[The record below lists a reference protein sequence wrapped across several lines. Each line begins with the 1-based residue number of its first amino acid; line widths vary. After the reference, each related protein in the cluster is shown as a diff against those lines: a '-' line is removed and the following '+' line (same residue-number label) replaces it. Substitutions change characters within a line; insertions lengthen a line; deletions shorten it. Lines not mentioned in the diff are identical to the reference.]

1 VPGMDKD
8 RSLVRIIETENPPSA
23 LIFCNTKMRVEYVT
37 VVLQRFG
44 YDADDLTSDRPQSER
59 EKVMER
65 VRRGSLRFLV
75 ATDVAARGI
84 DLPELSHVFQY
95 EPPEDPE
102 AYIHRAGRT
111 GRAGGSGTAVSLV
124 NRAEMGDLERIGKR
138 YAIRLQ
144 ERPLPSD
151 EDVERVVS
159 ERIITL
165 LEARLR
171 IRDRLQTERMQ
182 RFLPLARS
190 LGESEESDLLAM
202 LLDDFYQETFHAPLV
217 PPEEGTATPAQRAA
231 GRAKRPSARPRSG
244 GGGRGRSG
252 SSRGPRSSKRRG

>member
-1 VPGMDKD
+1 M
-8 RSLVRIIETENPPSA
+8 
-23 LIFCNTKMRVEYVT
+23 T

-44 YDADDLTSDRPQSER
+44 YDADDLSSDRTQSER

-65 VRRGSLRFLV
+65 VRKGSLRFLV

-111 GRAGGSGTAVSLV
+111 GRAGGSGTA
-124 NRAEMGDLERIGKR
+124 DLARQPRGAR
-138 YAIRLQ
+138 
-144 ERPLPSD
+144 RPASGSASATRSSSRSARCPED
-151 EDVERVVS
+151 EDVERIVS

-171 IRDRLQTERMQ
+171 NRDRLQTERMQ
-182 RFLPLARS
+182 RFIPLART
-190 LGESEESDLLAM
+190 LGESEEPDLLAM

-217 PPEEGTATPAQRAA
+217 PPEQGDATPAQRAA
-231 GRAKRPSARPRSG
+231 SRSKRPHSERG
-244 GGGRGRSG
+244 GGGRGGGSRGGGGGG
-252 SSRGPRSSKRRG
+252 SSRGPRGSKRR